1 MAASRQSIQW
11 LWRILSVIVLVFVG
25 GIHLFL
31 VFDGVGGL
39 LGTLFVLN
47 SVAAFVLAIAIL
59 VFRDRLLQAAL
70 ALGLLFLIA
79 SLLAL
84 WLALTV
90 GLFGIREV
98 WTFTLVP
105 ETVVVESVGI
115 VILAIA
121 TGVALRDSRQAQAA
135 G

>member
-135 G
+135 

>member
-105 ETVVVESVGI
+105 ETVIVESVGI

>member
-59 VFRDRLLQAAL
+59 VFHDRLLQAAL

>member
-70 ALGLLFLIA
+70 ALGLLFLIE